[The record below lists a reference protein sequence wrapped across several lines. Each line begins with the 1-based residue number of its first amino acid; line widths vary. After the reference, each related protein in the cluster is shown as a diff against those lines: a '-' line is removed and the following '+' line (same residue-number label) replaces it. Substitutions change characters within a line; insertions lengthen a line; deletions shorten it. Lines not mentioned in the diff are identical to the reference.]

1 MGKEGRRSERLGI
14 ISQKEHELL
23 QRAKKKD
30 ALIKERE
37 RLRSKKEKLD
47 KDVKRISEIN
57 KELNDIST
65 RLTELVK
72 NLDKRINALGENL
85 RNILK
90 SAPLA
95 PFVRTR
101 ARIFFNIPPIYEGK
115 IDSYS
120 AITAFT
126 ELNAPIFRDYDGTE
140 AIPDYSTW
148 KVEWVKERD
157 RKYWL
162 NTNVESKLTIENIFQ
177 PEYSIKG
184 IKGAWRRTKKE
195 SGKKI
200 KEIVNVRDI
209 LKEALDVEKRFQNRI
224 KSKELPLILPKT
236 KDKAESIDQI
246 LKNITNFKNEKR
258 RKDSTIKVRPIT
270 NKDMEKIRIEKDFE
284 KVFDYMK
291 ENFSIKKKKEMI
303 KTLIN

>member
-1 MGKEGRRSERLGI
+1 MEKESGRSERLGI

-23 QRAKKKD
+23 QRAKNKV

-37 RLRSKKEKLD
+37 YLSSKKEKLD
-47 KDVKRISEIN
+47 KDVKRICRIN

-72 NLDKRINALGENL
+72 NLDKRINALGEDL
-85 RNILK
+85 RTILK

-101 ARIFFNIPPIYEGK
+101 ARIFFNIPPIHEGK

-120 AITAFT
+120 AITAFS

-148 KVEWVKERD
+148 KVEKVKERD

-200 KEIVNVRDI
+200 KEVVNVRDV
-209 LKEALDVEKRFQNRI
+209 LKVALDLEKRFQSKI
-224 KSKELPLILPKT
+224 KSKDLPSILPKT
-236 KDKAESIDQI
+236 KDKAISIDQI
-246 LKNITNFKNEKR
+246 IENITNFKNEKR
-258 RKDSTIKVRPIT
+258 RKYSTIQVRPIT
-270 NKDMEKIRIEKDFE
+270 KKDIEKIRIEKDFE
-284 KVFDYMK
+284 KVLDYMK
-291 ENFSIKKKKEMI
+291 ENLSIKKKKEMI
-303 KTLIN
+303 KTVVN